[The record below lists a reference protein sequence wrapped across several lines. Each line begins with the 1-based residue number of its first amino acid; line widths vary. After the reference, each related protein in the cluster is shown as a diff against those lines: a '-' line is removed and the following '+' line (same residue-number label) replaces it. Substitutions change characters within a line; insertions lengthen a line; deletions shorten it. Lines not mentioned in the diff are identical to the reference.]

1 MNIKAS
7 MLYAQRLLFPK
18 SGRNSTAGKSLLGAV
33 FSIGL
38 SLVPLIVVLAVS
50 DGMIEG
56 ITSRIIEL
64 SSYHMQVN
72 LYASLMEGEE
82 RDYYSTS
89 MAIEELA
96 QKVSAVPG
104 VVSAYPERQGI
115 GLAAGAKGRTGATI
129 RAVPEDIF
137 AEGSSFSKLIKA
149 KSGTLSFSTE
159 KSAIIGEAIATIL
172 DLQPG
177 DTIRLVTMRTGAT
190 GNVIPKITPFTVEAV
205 VSSGYQELDALWVFI
220 PFDTGFSLLE
230 GSLSSVLIGIT
241 TDNAFSESLWETATA
256 VEQIIPPG
264 SRVRLWNELNRSQ
277 FENFAST
284 RMMLIFIMLL
294 IVLVAS
300 VNISSA
306 LVMLAMERRKEIAI
320 LKSIGATSGG
330 IVTAFLMTGLC
341 TGAMGVLIGLP
352 LGLLCAVNI
361 NGILTWVEQIL
372 NILLHFWYNLK
383 GLFVIT
389 TGDFIPVHLLDPT
402 YYLEEIP
409 VVLPFNSVFVIVMGT
424 LILSVVVSALPS
436 IKAGAEKPL
445 DTLRKI

>member
-1 MNIKAS
+1 M
-7 MLYAQRLLFPK
+7 
-18 SGRNSTAGKSLLGAV
+18 
-33 FSIGL
+33 
-38 SLVPLIVVLAVS
+38 
-50 DGMIEG
+50 
-56 ITSRIIEL
+56 
-64 SSYHMQVN
+64 
-72 LYASLMEGEE
+72 
-82 RDYYSTS
+82 
-89 MAIEELA
+89 
-96 QKVSAVPG
+96 
-104 VVSAYPERQGI
+104 
-115 GLAAGAKGRTGATI
+115 
-129 RAVPEDIF
+129 
-137 AEGSSFSKLIKA
+137 
-149 KSGTLSFSTE
+149 
-159 KSAIIGEAIATIL
+159 
-172 DLQPG
+172 
-177 DTIRLVTMRTGAT
+177 
-190 GNVIPKITPFTVEAV
+190 
-205 VSSGYQELDALWVFI
+205 
-220 PFDTGFSLLE
+220 
-230 GSLSSVLIGIT
+230 
-241 TDNAFSESLWETATA
+241 
-256 VEQIIPPG
+256 EQIIPPG

-372 NILLHFWYNLK
+372 NILLRFWYNLK

-436 IKAGAEKPL
+436 IKAGSEKPL